1 MRVLANSTPIFLRK
15 SGNAIFLIILRRGK
29 KRNLEVDLAR
39 AAVGNA
45 ARGRYDAAIQ
55 RYKIFLAYF
64 GFVFQI
70 VNLLQLD
77 QHAALFLQALY
88 DNSLPMFW
96 AADFLS
102 GLSDKWPH
110 LRGNLSGAWRNFTAW
125 KRLEPPQQAK
135 PASRIVVRWWFYVL
149 LVGLS
154 DTNFTSFFLLWCI

>member
-1 MRVLANSTPIFLRK
+1 MKLLENSAPIFQTR
-15 SGNAIFLIILRRGK
+15 SGKGIFLNILRRNQ
-29 KRNLEVDLAR
+29 KRKLDVDLAR

-45 ARGRYDAAIQ
+45 ARGRYDAALA
-55 RYKIFLAYF
+55 RYRIFLKFF
-64 GFVFQI
+64 GLVFQI
-70 VNLLQLD
+70 SNLLQLD
-77 QHAALFLQALY
+77 EHAALYVQSLY
-88 DNSLPMFW
+88 QESLPMVW

-110 LRGNLSGAWRNFTAW
+110 LRGHLSGAWRNFTAW